1 MPSEYRV
8 ITSEERL
15 EAIAEDIV
23 SHFMGRGH
31 RGKAMVISIDKATA
45 VKMYD
50 KVKQHW
56 KCYRERLES
65 ELRDAP
71 DRDRETLEADIQF
84 MKQTDMAVVVSPAPN
99 EIADL
104 EARGVDITPHRQRMN
119 AQDLDAK
126 FKRLRRPIPHRFRLR
141 HVDDRIRCASLFDDL
156 SGQATAGPYLNANN
170 R

>member
-1 MPSEYRV
+1 MNAEVCRASTKSSRE
-8 ITSEERL
+8 TERL

-31 RGKAMVISIDKATA
+31 RGKAMVVSIDKATA

-50 KVKQHW
+50 KVQEHW

-84 MKQTDMAVVVSPAPN
+84 MKQTDMAVVVSPSQN
-99 EIADL
+99 EIANL
-104 EARGVDITPHRQRMN
+104 QAKVRGHYAAPATDKHPGSGRQI
-119 AQDLDAK
+119 Q
-126 FKRLRRPIPHRFRLR
+126 RLRRPVPHRFRLCD
-141 HVDDRIRCASLFDDL
+141 VDDRV
-156 SGQATAGPYLNANN
+156 
-170 R
+170 